1 MGTDIGGWVFV
12 VDVTLGGI
20 LGHIPLSNTVHLWKG
35 EGGKEDSFINARAST
50 RSLNTNFKKSF
61 DGAIVNFITPGV
73 LE

>member
-1 MGTDIGGWVFV
+1 MGTYHYQTQFIYGR
-12 VDVTLGGI
+12 
-20 LGHIPLSNTVHLWKG
+20 
-35 EGGKEDSFINARAST
+35 GKEDSFINARAST